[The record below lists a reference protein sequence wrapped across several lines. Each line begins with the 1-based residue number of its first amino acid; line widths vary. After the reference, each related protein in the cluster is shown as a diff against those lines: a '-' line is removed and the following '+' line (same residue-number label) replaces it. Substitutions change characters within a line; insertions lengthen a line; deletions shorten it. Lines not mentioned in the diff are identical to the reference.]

1 MFDTINFV
9 LRILTLAPLISITFV
24 LGMEYFR
31 HIDGNGLTRVR
42 GSLLLLSIGIGAE
55 MAIRLMGD
63 ISSIMNGISLQQ
75 WLADAQVLI
84 VLSRMVMLVG
94 VWGFY
99 RLITKHNK
107 NNG

>member
-1 MFDTINFV
+1 MFDTINFI
-9 LRILTLAPLISITFV
+9 LRILTLAPLVSIIFV

-55 MAIRLMGD
+55 MAIRLVGD
-63 ISSIMNGISLQQ
+63 LSAIMLGIGVQQ
-75 WLADAQVLI
+75 WLTDAQALI
-84 VLSRMVMLVG
+84 VLSRIAMLVG